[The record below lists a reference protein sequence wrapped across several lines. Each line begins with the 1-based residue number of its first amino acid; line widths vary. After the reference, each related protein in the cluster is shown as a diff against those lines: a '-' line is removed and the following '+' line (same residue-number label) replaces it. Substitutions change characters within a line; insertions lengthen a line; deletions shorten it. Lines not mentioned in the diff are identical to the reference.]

1 MNSKARVHWTLA
13 ASFAVFAGVAAAPS
27 VAATAAALQDSK
39 PDSKPDPKQDSK
51 DPKAQLEEKEK
62 AIDAKDAKGFY
73 ELAKWADENG
83 LKTDSKRLARKVI
96 KIDPEHVEAR
106 AMLGYQKYDG
116 KWLTSREVERE
127 KAKKEDAEKEKL
139 GLKKW
144 KNEYVPKEDYEKYEK
159 GLVPVTVNN
168 EKKWVTPLEK
178 ERIDKG
184 MSLYEGQWITA
195 EEQEHIK
202 KGEFKVGD
210 KWVNEE
216 DANAAHSDFTKP
228 WELEGDFCAL
238 TTTCKRKFAK
248 EAVKQADQ
256 TIKEVHALLGVA
268 IPKEP
273 TKVAITMV
281 KDLGDYNTLG
291 GSQGLEANEALM
303 SSSWNT
309 FNLPDPTT
317 GRSIGVTIYW
327 VLDEKNEKGNDDYSL
342 GNVRHAAASA
352 CLKNMTF
359 GEAPPPWFTIGVATY
374 LDRYW
379 RPDYRTQNDL
389 KARSAWSARTL
400 EAEGGMMPLKEYFEP
415 FTVNKRSILE
425 SGLIVTYLVRGK
437 PGPKV
442 EEQWKKCLDAF
453 KAEKQ
458 KGLEKAFV
466 RLEVLLQKD
475 GEKEIDAYRESL
487 SG

>member
-1 MNSKARVHWTLA
+1 MMNSKSRGWWTVA
-13 ASFAVFAGVAAAPS
+13 ASLTVFSGVAALPTFASPAPC
-27 VAATAAALQDSK
+27 Q
-39 PDSKPDPKQDSK
+39 DSKPDPKQDSK

-62 AIDAKDAKGFY
+62 AIDAKDAAGFY

-83 LKTDSKRLARKVI
+83 LKTDAKRLARKVI
-96 KIDPEHVEAR
+96 KIDPEHADAR
-106 AMLGYQKYDG
+106 KMLGYEKYDG
-116 KWLTSREVERE
+116 KWLTGREIERE

-159 GLVPVTVNN
+159 GLVPVTVNG

-195 EEQEHIK
+195 EEKEHLA

-210 KWVNEE
+210 KWVSE
-216 DANAAHSDFTKP
+216 DEANTAHSDFTKP
-228 WELEGDFCAL
+228 WELEGDLCTL

-248 EAVKQADQ
+248 EAVKQADR
-256 TIKEVHALLGVA
+256 TIREVHNLIG
-268 IPKEP
+268 IPLAKEP
-273 TKVAITMV
+273 TKVALTMV
-281 KDLGDYNTLG
+281 KDLNDYNTLG
-291 GSQGLEANEALM
+291 GGQGLDANEALM
-303 SSSWNT
+303 SSNWNT
-309 FNLPDPTT
+309 FNLPDPQT
-317 GRSIGVTIYW
+317 GHSIGVTIYW
-327 VLDEKNEKGNDDYSL
+327 VLDEGNEKGNDEYSL

-359 GEAPPPWFTIGVATY
+359 TEAPPPWFTIGVATY
-374 LDRYW
+374 LDRFWHPVYQTSS
-379 RPDYRTQNDL
+379 DFKKL
-389 KARSAWSARTL
+389 GAWSSGTL
-400 EAEGGMMPLKEYFEP
+400 EKEGGMKPLKEYFEP
-415 FTVNKRSILE
+415 FAVSKQTILE

-442 EEQWKKCLDAF
+442 AEQWQKCLDAF
-453 KAEKQ
+453 KADKQ

-466 RLEVLLQKD
+466 KLEVLLQKD
-475 GEKEIDAYRESL
+475 GEKEIEAYRESL